1 MTGGPEKDACVLL
14 LSAQLPV
21 GMGKMLL
28 MCPAAAILT
37 QAFNYFTS
45 FDVIL
50 TLECDPSHRQVHGH
64 GRVCVQTTGSET
76 VFGYA
81 CEHM

>member
-14 LSAQLPV
+14 SAAQLPV

-28 MCPAAAILT
+28 MCPAASILA

-45 FDVIL
+45 LNVIL
-50 TLECDPSHRQVHGH
+50 TLECDHRQVHGH
-64 GRVCVQTTGSET
+64 GPRQVCMQTTGSET